1 MSDPTKALNDL
12 VNIGYNRE
20 DAKTVL
26 ASVNNNFN
34 SALEILINKNSG
46 KSDDAL
52 LQQAISNSLQEP
64 QQILGIT
71 PEEIE
76 LNKAIELSMKNQDM
90 LPDLENPEKKLRKEG
105 IPVGLRNMGNTCYF
119 NCLLQIYFMLP
130 QFVKRIME
138 FKYEEQKEESKKE
151 AKKEDK
157 KENKKEAKEELKKE
171 KEDRKKTSLN
181 LVMNLQKLFS
191 HLICSNRRY
200 IEPTAVLKALVDDYG
215 NPISIGDQKDA
226 GEFNIIFLAQINEA
240 LKNEE
245 PVESSPSRMHR
256 SATQISP
263 GKSLA
268 LGISAALPGKL
279 DTTFINDSFFGE
291 FQVVTR
297 AVESDGQKIELTE
310 ETAFGQINVNA
321 MENNIYE
328 GWDINYFNEIEDFK
342 TPKGEVTKA
351 EQEYWVTKLPSVL
364 FLQLQR
370 VYYDKEKKSITK
382 IINPVEFE
390 KIIYVD
396 RFMKENQE
404 KSSAIRAKVRK
415 FKAKIKEL
423 ENALE
428 KYKRFGASKLEIENV
443 LDTTTHFLASQSEAA
458 TAESN
463 LGVKLF
469 SPLEI
474 GDMGYGP
481 KKIKEVAEII
491 TKYSEVVKK
500 QIAEMKTQLA
510 DYNHKVAHSYDGMQ
524 SYGYKLHSII
534 IHSGQADSGH
544 YFAYI
549 CDVEQNKWRKYND
562 IQVTEVPEEEVMK
575 TSIGEENSTVS
586 AYFLVYVSR
595 VNELRVASPL
605 VRQYSLTES
614 KGLLAK
620 EKKSDYYTSL
630 LPAKLKK
637 EVIEDNERLNKEV
650 EEYRA
655 GEMVKGLQRL
665 YTDRYEVLQ
674 QLKDQ
679 KPFEHTLR
687 TFNFVCYLE
696 AVKSPFVKWELLN
709 CSLKEMYDSIGIP
722 LLDKYDPVYLK
733 IKNTLMKV
741 CNNAPKELDLTNHQ
755 QNQLEQARTNFES
768 ETTESTIR
776 AYLLNKL
783 LAKDWDVAQR
793 VICHYF
799 ANKLHVLETTRKN
812 FVDIAKM
819 LSLIL
824 SSKTSE
830 SLMQK
835 DTKDAIEWAQKNT
848 QLCLF
853 VVGANDPHTEY
864 VLMMLKYILTEAQ
877 PLFNEENT
885 AEITKCI
892 KNIEEKNMKIEVPW
906 EAPEEL
912 TAAIRKEIEER
923 FKWKEAWKE
932 PAQDLLKDFLRAN
945 KYWYD
950 LHQKVYKKVKMT
962 PEDAYAG
969 EKEIGIDFK
978 LTLPKS

>member
-1 MSDPTKALNDL
+1 MSNQEQQALNYL
-12 VNIGYNRE
+12 ITLGYRRE
-20 DAKTVL
+20 DAEIAL
-26 ASVNNNFN
+26 ASTDNNFDK
-34 SALEILINKNSG
+34 ALDILTNKNSLSG
-46 KSDDAL
+46 RDDNAS
-52 LQQAISNSLQEP
+52 LQQVISNSLRDQ
-64 QQILGIT
+64 QQIPGIT

-76 LNKAIELSMKNQDM
+76 LTKAIELSMKNQDM

-105 IPVGLRNMGNTCYF
+105 TPVGLRNVGNTCYF

-130 QFVKRIME
+130 QFVKRIML
-138 FKYEEQKEESKKE
+138 FKYEEQKEESKKN
-151 AKKEDK
+151 A
-157 KENKKEAKEELKKE
+157 KKEAKEELKKE
-171 KEDRKKTSLN
+171 EKKEEDRKKTSLD
-181 LVMNLQKLFS
+181 LALNLQKLFA

-200 IEPTAVLKALVDDYG
+200 VEPTAVLKALVDDYG

-245 PVESSPSRMHR
+245 PADLSPARLHK

-263 GKSLA
+263 NKSLT
-268 LGISAALPGKL
+268 LGTAAALPGKL

-321 MENNIYE
+321 MENDIYE

-342 TPKGEVTKA
+342 TPKGEVTRA

-382 IINPVEFE
+382 IIRPVEFE
-390 KIIYVD
+390 KVIYVD

-428 KYKRFGASKLEIENV
+428 KYKKFGASKLEIENV
-443 LDTTTHFLASQSEAA
+443 LDTTTHFLTSQTEAA
-458 TAESN
+458 GAESD

-474 GDMGYGP
+474 GDMGYGQN
-481 KKIKEVAEII
+481 KIKEVTAII
-491 TKYSEVVKK
+491 TKYSDVVKK

-510 DYNHKVAHSYDGMQ
+510 DYNNKVAHSYDGMQ

-549 CDVEQNKWRKYND
+549 YDVEQKKWRKYND
-562 IQVTEVPEEEVMK
+562 IQVTEVPEDEVMK
-575 TSIGEENSTVS
+575 TSIGEENSSVS
-586 AYFLVYVSR
+586 AYFLVYVSQ

-614 KGLLAK
+614 KGSLA
-620 EKKSDYYTSL
+620 EKKGDYYTSL

-637 EVIEDNERLNKEV
+637 EVIEDNGRLDKEV

-665 YTDRYEVLQ
+665 YSDRYEVLQ

-679 KPFEHTLR
+679 KPFEATLR

-696 AVKSPFVKWELLN
+696 ATKNSLVKWQLLN
-709 CSLKEMYDSIGIP
+709 CSLMEMYDNIGIP
-722 LLDKYDPVYLK
+722 LLDKYDPIYLK

-741 CNNAPKELDLTNHQ
+741 CSNAPKELDLSSYQ
-755 QNQLEQARTNFES
+755 QNQLEQARTAFEG
-768 ETTESTIR
+768 ETTENAIKT
-776 AYLLNKL
+776 YLLNKL
-783 LAKDWDVAQR
+783 LAKDWNEAQR

-812 FVDIAKM
+812 LADIAKM
-819 LSLIL
+819 LSLVL
-824 SSKTSE
+824 SSKTCE

-835 DTKDAIEWAQKNT
+835 DIEGAIEWAQKNT
-848 QLCLF
+848 QLCIF
-853 VVGANDPHTEY
+853 VVGVSDPHTEY
-864 VLMMLKYILTEAQ
+864 VLMMLKYILAEAK
-877 PLFNEENT
+877 PLFNEEST
-885 AEITKCI
+885 TKITKCI
-892 KNIEEKNMKIEVPW
+892 QDIEGKNMKIEVPW
-906 EAPEEL
+906 EAPEGL
-912 TAAIRKEIEER
+912 TAAVKKEIEER
-923 FKWKEAWKE
+923 FKWKETWKE
-932 PAQDLLKDFLRAN
+932 PAQDLLIDFLIAN
-945 KYWYD
+945 EHWYD
-950 LHQKVYKKVKMT
+950 LHRKLYKRTKMT
-962 PEDAYAG
+962 PEDAYAD
-969 EKEIGIDFK
+969 EKKIGIDFK
-978 LTLPKS
+978 LTLSNS